1 MLFYQQIM
9 MYHIEKQLI
18 GVQNIYISIKET
30 VMKCKNHFNLMN
42 LHVAAAVFTIVIIIV
57 IIMKY
62 RLILQM
68 MYQQHD
74 LDYKHVGLRLYE
86 WIDVGSI
93 PVIAIDDA
101 WLPGRHIPWNQM
113 SIRISESL
121 RDEELKNELDYKIT
135 NSITI
140 ICTCYIMV

>member
-1 MLFYQQIM
+1 
-9 MYHIEKQLI
+9 
-18 GVQNIYISIKET
+18 
-30 VMKCKNHFNLMN
+30 
-42 LHVAAAVFTIVIIIV
+42 
-57 IIMKY
+57 MKY

-74 LDYKHVGLRLYE
+74 LDYKRVGSRLYE

-121 RDEELKNELDYKIT
+121 GDEELKN
-135 NSITI
+135 
-140 ICTCYIMV
+140 VF

>member
-1 MLFYQQIM
+1 
-9 MYHIEKQLI
+9 
-18 GVQNIYISIKET
+18 
-30 VMKCKNHFNLMN
+30 
-42 LHVAAAVFTIVIIIV
+42 
-57 IIMKY
+57 
-62 RLILQM
+62 

-74 LDYKHVGLRLYE
+74 LDYKHVGSRLYE

-113 SIRISESL
+113 SVRISESL
-121 RDEELKNELDYKIT
+121 GDEELKNELDYKIT